1 MNSPPIQNAYWDP
14 FFVCGEEITLAH
26 LEPFE
31 FQCPTPDG
39 NSRRVHVLFS
49 PHVFTRKHEDGDP
62 HENMCFDGRIFCQ
75 DRYEDSRRLKDIIT
89 RLPNERVYQSWEKR
103 NYVFLA
109 VETPQRYDQYHLFL
123 SIKKLG
129 NRRKKHISMWVE
141 SAYRQE
147 NSSYIPPHRPNSVR
161 FKVLIQNVF
170 MGRPLN
176 FAPR

>member
-1 MNSPPIQNAYWDP
+1 MNQSPSQSDYWGP
-14 FFVCGEEITLAH
+14 FFVCGEEIELAH

-39 NSRRVHVLFS
+39 SSRRVRVLFS
-49 PHVFTRKHEDGDP
+49 PHVFTRKHDIDDP
-62 HENMCFDGRIFCQ
+62 PGGMCFDGRICCQ
-75 DRYEDSRRLKDIIT
+75 NRYEDSRRLKDIIVC
-89 RLPNERVYQSWEKR
+89 LPYERVYQTWERR

-109 VETPQRYDQYHLFL
+109 TETPQCDDRYHLFFSL
-123 SIKKLG
+123 KKDG
-129 NRRKKHISMWVE
+129 GKRNRHIQMWVE

-147 NSSYIPPHRPNSVR
+147 NSPYCPPHRSNSVR

-176 FAPR
+176 FSPR